1 MKLNI
6 EIDNLTEA
14 ESLAIQDFLS
24 TWLWLREKNMSLW
37 TSFLVDSVGGFD
49 PKITIDGKE
58 PEKYMGD
65 IGWRVAKVG
74 FKDPEG
80 SYLDDDMYMM
90 DPLLIQRNLNNP
102 SEDAEG

>member
-1 MKLNI
+1 
-6 EIDNLTEA
+6 
-14 ESLAIQDFLS
+14 
-24 TWLWLREKNMSLW
+24 
-37 TSFLVDSVGGFD
+37 
-49 PKITIDGKE
+49 
-58 PEKYMGD
+58 MGD

>member
-1 MKLNI
+1 MP
-6 EIDNLTEA
+6 A
-14 ESLAIQDFLS
+14 EVNKIWLKKSLMTD
-24 TWLWLREKNMSLW
+24 
-37 TSFLVDSVGGFD
+37 
-49 PKITIDGKE
+49 KE

-74 FKDPEG
+74 FKNSDGE
-80 SYLDDDMYMM
+80 YLDDDMYMM

>member
-14 ESLAIQDFLS
+14 QALAIQDYFS
-24 TWLWLREKNMSLW
+24 TWSWLNEKNMTLW
-37 TSFLVDSVGGFD
+37 TSFLVDSASGFA
-49 PKITIDGKE
+49 PNIKVNGKE

-80 SYLDDDMYMM
+80 NYLDDDMYMM
-90 DPLLIQRNLNNP
+90 DFYLIQRNLDKP
-102 SEDAEG
+102 SEDTEG

>member
-6 EIDNLTEA
+6 EIDNLTQA
-14 ESLAIQDFLS
+14 ESLALQDFLS
-24 TWLWLREKNMSLW
+24 TWLWLKEKNMTLW
-37 TSFLVDSVGGFD
+37 TSFLVDSASGFA
-49 PKITIDGKE
+49 PNIKVNGKE

-90 DPLLIQRNLNNP
+90 DSLLIQKNLDSP
-102 SEDAEG
+102 RKDTEG